1 MNELDIHEFC
11 EELNIFYC
19 KRFKYKRRYCN
30 SWHNKINARSNK
42 FTLTLSWDAY
52 ERKISIT
59 SISFSQKNVGHGTA
73 LLILLLDLSNSYGYE
88 TIEFISVLTD
98 AMENFVRKFEFENLP
113 GAPWPGKP
121 EDPSKNWSKPV
132 RELKRLLQDKNII

>member
-59 SISFSQKNVGHGTA
+59 SISFAQKNAGHGTA
-73 LLILLLDLSNSYGYE
+73 LLNYLATLSDKFGYE
-88 TIEFISVLTD
+88 TIEFISVLTE
-98 AMENFVRKFEFENLP
+98 AMECFVRKFEFENLP
-113 GAPWPGKP
+113 KAALPWEQEG
-121 EDPSKNWSKPV
+121 PSKNWSKPV
-132 RELKRLLQDKNII
+132 CELKQLLRH